1 MFRTYRPHG
10 LPQRKFICIIFKNKY
25 PNINSFP
32 VLMYTNKL
40 PLRNAVRPIRT
51 ENEVI
56 VFIIY
61 IHIYYIKRIIFKKK
75 YPNVNFFPILMYFIN
90 ECGIVCSL

>member
-25 PNINSFP
+25 PNVNSFP
-32 VLMYTNKL
+32 VLMHTNKL
-40 PLRNAVRPIRT
+40 PLRKAVKPIRT

-56 VFIIY
+56 VFLIY
-61 IHIYYIKRIIFKKK
+61 THIYYIKRIIFKNK
-75 YPNVNFFPILMYFIN
+75 YPNVNSFPVLMYFIN
-90 ECGIVCSL
+90 ACRIVCSL